1 LHNQSLNPWRGH
13 VGFIAECLSCS
24 EDFGLVSQVYNKA
37 LKMSSNDELIKS
49 LTKSLA
55 FTEDVGLVNSAFNRA
70 KTILKYAQE

>member
-1 LHNQSLNPWRGH
+1 
-13 VGFIAECLSCS
+13 
-24 EDFGLVSQVYNKA
+24 
-37 LKMSSNDELIKS
+37 MSSNDELIKS